1 MDYGNKIAL
10 VTGANSGIGEATAH
24 RLAARG
30 CTVIVNG
37 RREAENQRV
46 VADLQSQHGVKVEAW
61 TGDVADEGDCL
72 RMVDKVF
79 GDHGRLDL
87 LVNNAGIGVSG
98 GRVAEDP
105 TEQFERVMKTN
116 LYSAYWLSREVFRR
130 MESQAIAED
139 SGLRGAIINI
149 ASILGVQAWAG
160 TGVYAASKH
169 AMMGLT
175 RAMAEEGEKAGI
187 RVSAVCPAM
196 VATPMTGKTGSDYIQ
211 PEDIAASVTY
221 LLELSPAAWPTEIV
235 IPRRGSS

>member
-1 MDYGNKIAL
+1 MHYQDKIAL
-10 VTGANSGIGEATAH
+10 VTGANSGIGEATVH

-37 RREAENQRV
+37 RREQENQRV
-46 VADLQSQHGVKVEAW
+46 AAALRSQYDTRAEAC
-61 TGDVADEGDCL
+61 TADVAREEDCL
-72 RMVDKVF
+72 QMIEKVF
-79 GDHGRLDL
+79 SDHGRLDI

-98 GRVAEDP
+98 HRVADN
-105 TEQFERVMKTN
+105 TTGHFEKVLKTN
-116 LYSAYWLSREVFRR
+116 LYSAFWLSREVFQR

-149 ASILGVQAWAG
+149 ASILGTEAWAG

-175 RAMAEEGEKAGI
+175 RAMADEGESVAI

-196 VATPMTGKTGSDYIQ
+196 VATPMTGKSGRDYIQ
-211 PEDIAASVTY
+211 PADIAASVTY